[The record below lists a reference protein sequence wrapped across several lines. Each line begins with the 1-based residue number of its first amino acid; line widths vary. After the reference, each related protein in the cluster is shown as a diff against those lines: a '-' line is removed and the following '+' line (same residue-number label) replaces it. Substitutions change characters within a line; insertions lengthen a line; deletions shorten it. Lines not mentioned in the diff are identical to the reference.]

1 MAMRLT
7 LTFDNG
13 PTPGVTDRVLDIL
26 AERKLRTTF
35 FVVGLRLRDPARRA
49 LAERAFAE
57 GHWIGNHTLTHGV
70 QLGQTTEAGAPGT
83 EIGAAQELI
92 GALAHP
98 DRLFRPY
105 GAGGVLDDD
114 LLSAAAVRYLETG
127 GYSCVLWSSVPGDWI
142 PAVDWVE
149 RCLSDVRAQ
158 DWPLVVLHDVEG
170 CALARLPELLDRL
183 AEMGVEPTQELPEA
197 CVPIRRGVVRGPL
210 DHLVKRAQPGSG
222 C

>member
-1 MAMRLT
+1 MATHLT

-26 AERKLRTTF
+26 GARGLRTTF
-35 FVVGLRLRDPARRA
+35 FVVGLRLRDPACRA
-49 LAERAFAE
+49 LAERACAE
-57 GHWIGNHTLTHGV
+57 GHWIGNHTLTHRV
-70 QLGQTTEAGAPGT
+70 QLGETTDPDAPDT

-105 GAGGVLDDD
+105 GAGGVLGED
-114 LLSAAAVRYLETG
+114 LLSPAAVEYLKAG
-127 GYSCVLWSSVPGDWI
+127 VYSCVLWSSVPRDWV
-142 PAVDWVE
+142 PSVDWVE
-149 RCLSDVRAQ
+149 RWLSDARAQ

-183 AEMGVEPTQELPEA
+183 QETGVEVTQALPEA
-197 CVPIRRGVVRGPL
+197 CVPIHRGVVRGPL
-210 DHLVKRAQPGSG
+210 DHLMKRSG
-222 C
+222 